1 MTSLNIIEQFLNIQI
16 GNKRLMNGKK
26 KKNKNKYY
34 FFANRYYIVSLPN
47 GKWFI
52 LSTNDQTREL
62 LTKYS
67 WRYHEDGYAQT
78 DTDDHKSTTTIHRKL
93 MNPANDMVVDHIN
106 TKPFDNRINNLRITT
121 IPINNRNKKLRHA
134 NISGVN
140 GVSKIKQGRYEYW
153 KAVINTDANEQ
164 IQKSFSIAKLG
175 DVEAKRQ
182 AIEQRLAWKIELN
195 YRGE

>member
-26 KKNKNKYY
+26 KENKNKYY

-47 GKWFI
+47 DKWFI

-67 WRYHEDGYAQT
+67 WRYHDDGYAQT

-106 TKPFDNRINNLRITT
+106 TKPFDNRINNFRITT
-121 IPINNRNKKLRHA
+121 I
-134 NISGVN
+134 S
-140 GVSKIKQGRYEYW
+140 S
-153 KAVINTDANEQ
+153 
-164 IQKSFSIAKLG
+164 
-175 DVEAKRQ
+175 
-182 AIEQRLAWKIELN
+182 AI
-195 YRGE
+195 